1 MVAII
6 DPHVKKTD
14 TYRIYTDAKDLDI
27 LIKKADGTNFEG
39 WCWPGNSVWVDF
51 FNPKSWEWWT
61 KMFDFSVWAVRG
73 PSTAAYVSILTECRT
88 RRRTCS
94 SGTT

>member
-6 DPHVKKTD
+6 DPHVKKAD
-14 TYRIYTDAKDLDI
+14 SYRIYTDSKALDI
-27 LIKKADGTNFEG
+27 LIKNADGTNFEG

-51 FNPKSWEWWT
+51 FNPNSWEWWN
-61 KMFDFSVWAVRG
+61 KMFDLDVW
-73 PSTAAYVSILTECRT
+73 TVSRQYDRTRRLTVRT
-88 RRRTCS
+88 RRRICL

>member
-14 TYRIYTDAKDLDI
+14 NYRIYTDAKDLDI
-27 LIKKADGTNFEG
+27 LIKKADGSNFEG

-51 FNPKSWEWWT
+51 FNPKSWEWWN
-61 KMFDFSVWAVRG
+61 KMFDFSVWAVSHFRPTAW
-73 PSTAAYVSILTECRT
+73 PSADCRT

-94 SGTT
+94 SGMT

>member
-6 DPHVKKTD
+6 DPHVKKAD
-14 TYRIYTDAKDLDI
+14 SYRIYTDSKDLDI
-27 LIKKADGTNFEG
+27 LIKNADGTNFEG

-51 FNPKSWEWWT
+51 FNPKSWEWWN
-61 KMFDFSVWAVRG
+61 KMFDLDVWTVSRQYDRTRG
-73 PSTAAYVSILTECRT
+73 LTVRT
-88 RRRTCS
+88 RRRICL

>member
-27 LIKKADGTNFEG
+27 LIKKADGSNFEG

-51 FNPKSWEWWT
+51 FNPRSWEWWS
-61 KMFDFSVWAVRG
+61 KMFDFSVWAVSRVVGAADRG
-73 PSTAAYVSILTECRT
+73 VIVPRGER
-88 RRRTCS
+88 
-94 SGTT
+94 GTSER

>member
-6 DPHVKKTD
+6 DPHVKKAD
-14 TYRIYTDAKDLDI
+14 SYRIYTDSKDLDI

-51 FNPKSWEWWT
+51 FNPKSWDWWN
-61 KMFDFSVWAVRG
+61 KMFDLNVW
-73 PSTAAYVSILTECRT
+73 TVS
-88 RRRTCS
+88 
-94 SGTT
+94 

>member
-6 DPHVKKTD
+6 DPHVKKAD
-14 TYRIYTDAKDLDI
+14 SYRIYTDSKDLDI

-51 FNPKSWEWWT
+51 FNPKSWEWWN
-61 KMFDFSVWAVRG
+61 KMFDFSVWTVRDR
-73 PSTAAYVSILTECRT
+73 S
-88 RRRTCS
+88 RRRESELITRILQRTSS